1 MGECD
6 EVLSDEKSTDT
17 ELDSMEREIIFP
29 SYLYPKP
36 TTEDNHGDNNDDG
49 WQIANRRQNTKVYGT
64 QHIITSYFFT
74 EFPPGLSETAL
85 RKTFAKYGRITDVY
99 MAKNPTINGK
109 AFGFARFINV
119 QNLKSFETTL
129 NSILIGTHHLKVNI
143 ARFQRGKTNNHVDTN
158 PARQPTT
165 TPLHLQQPT
174 NTHKHKTYDSV
185 RIAAFT
191 HIAGTWGEV
200 IFPETCNKNSNNLVA
215 GKVCIHTKCM
225 EVIQHNMPVVIDDEH
240 FCVRIKKIMGECD
253 EVLSDEKS
261 TDTELD
267 EDCTSSNDDSFGKED
282 VQSEED
288 DDDFYDDGSDCNL
301 FMDEVNEIQGGGGW
315 IQNDVGD
322 YKDISSPQ
330 SSKSDN
336 IQNENFTG

>member
-1 MGECD
+1 MA
-6 EVLSDEKSTDT
+6 
-17 ELDSMEREIIFP
+17 
-29 SYLYPKP
+29 
-36 TTEDNHGDNNDDG
+36 TT
-49 WQIANRRQNTKVYGT
+49 TKVYGT

-74 EFPPGLSETAL
+74 DFPPGLSETAL
-85 RKTFAKYGRITDVY
+85 WKTLAKYGRITDVY

-109 AFGFARFINV
+109 AFRFARFINV

-129 NSILIGTHHLKVNI
+129 NSIVIGTHHLKGNI
-143 ARFQRGKTNNHVDTN
+143 ARFQHGKTNNHVDTN

-185 RIAAFT
+185 RI
-191 HIAGTWGEV
+191 
-200 IFPETCNKNSNNLVA
+200 
-215 GKVCIHTKCM
+215 
-225 EVIQHNMPVVIDDEH
+225 VIDDEH
-240 FCVRIKKIMGECD
+240 FCVRIKEIMGECD

-267 EDCTSSNDDSFGKED
+267 EDCTSSNDDSFDKED
-282 VQSEED
+282 VHSEED

-330 SSKSDN
+330 SSKSHN
-336 IQNENFTG
+336 IQNENFTGLILENSNIHTTTKRRTCDVFSPATFVAGE